1 MSGTP
6 IVVLVLAALVL
17 LASAQ
22 LVPAP
27 AQDGAP
33 VSPPAPVPT
42 GDGSSPQALVAA
54 TYDVISGGAGS
65 ARDWVRFHALFHPER
80 GRLMASRPR
89 RGEGAGPSREL
100 VHLSPREYQ
109 ERSGPVLEQRGFF
122 ERQVAARVEQFG
134 DIAHVFS
141 TYESRSTP
149 DSEPFARGINSFQL
163 WFDGERWWVLS
174 ILWCEESQAMPIP
187 ERYLTS
193 PRD

>member
-6 IVVLVLAALVL
+6 LVALALAALVL
-17 LASAQ
+17 LALAR

-27 AQDGAP
+27 AQDGAAAP
-33 VSPPAPVPT
+33 GPEPAPNA
-42 GDGSSPQALVAA
+42 DARSPQALVAA

-65 ARDWVRFHALFHPER
+65 ARDWTRFHALFHPER

-89 RGEGAGPSREL
+89 RGDGAGPSREL

-109 ERSGPVLEQRGFF
+109 ERSGPVLEERGFF
-122 ERQVAARVEQFG
+122 EREVAARVEQFG

-149 DSEPFARGINSFQL
+149 QGEPFARGINSFQL

-174 ILWCEESQAMPIP
+174 ILWCEESQP
-187 ERYLTS
+187 T
-193 PRD
+193 